1 MKSMGATDAIYL
13 DNQATTPTDRRVLES
28 MLPFLEAGGVGNPHS
43 QHFAGQQAAEA
54 VERARCQIADLI
66 GAIPEEVVFT
76 SGATEANNIAIL
88 GIAGAAGRRGDHVIT
103 CATEHSCVLQAALSL
118 RERGFDVDVV
128 PVDGNG
134 LVDVARLASLITDRT
149 TLVSV
154 MTANNEIGILQPVSE
169 IAAVCRSHGIPFH
182 TDAAQAAGKIPIDV
196 VATGVDM
203 MSLSG
208 HKIYA
213 PIGIGALF
221 VAQDCPVR
229 PEPIFRGGSQ
239 ERGLRPGTV
248 PAHLAVAM
256 GAAAELA
263 RERLEADAEHCS
275 RLRARFLEIVL
286 NGFPG
291 AFVNGEAAP
300 RLPGSLSLTIPD
312 VDADH
317 LVGALQPRV
326 AISTSAAC
334 SSGTIE
340 ASHVLRAI
348 GLSERVAR
356 STVRIGFG
364 RQNTI
369 AQAETAAVLLR
380 EAAEKI
386 RGNAIPS
393 DAAV

>member
-1 MKSMGATDAIYL
+1 MGATDAIYL

-28 MLPFLEAGGVGNPHS
+28 MLPLLEAGGVGNPHS

-54 VERARCQIADLI
+54 VERARSQIAELV
-66 GAIPEEVVFT
+66 GAVPEEIVFT

-88 GIAGAAGRRGDHVIT
+88 GIAGAAGRRGDHVVT
-103 CATEHSCVLQAALSL
+103 CATEHSCVLQTALSL
-118 RERGFDVDVV
+118 RERGFDVDVL
-128 PVDGNG
+128 PVDGSG
-134 LVDVARLASLITDRT
+134 LVDVARLASLITERT
-149 TLVSV
+149 ALVSV
-154 MTANNEIGILQPVSE
+154 MTANNEIGVLQPISE
-169 IAAVCRSHGIPFH
+169 IATICRSHGIPFH

-196 VATGVDM
+196 VASGVDV

-221 VAQDCPVR
+221 VAEDCPVR
-229 PEPIFRGGSQ
+229 PEPVFRGGSQ

-263 RERLEADAEHCS
+263 RRRLGADADHCS
-275 RLRARFLEIVL
+275 RLRARFLEVVMPA
-286 NGFPG
+286 FAD
-291 AFVNGEAAP
+291 AFVNGAAAP
-300 RLPGSLSLTIPD
+300 RLPGSLSLTIPG

-348 GLSERVAR
+348 GLGERDAK

-369 AQAETAAVLLR
+369 EQAETAAVLLR
-380 EAAEKI
+380 DAAEKI
-386 RGNAIPS
+386 RGNAVSS
-393 DAAV
+393 DAAA

>member
-1 MKSMGATDAIYL
+1 MGPTDPIYL
-13 DNQATTPTDRRVLES
+13 DNQATTPTDRDVLAR

-43 QHFAGQQAAEA
+43 QHFAGQSAAEA

-66 GAIPEEVVFT
+66 GAIPEEIVLT

-118 RERGFDVDVV
+118 RERGFDVDVL
-128 PVDGNG
+128 PVERSG
-134 LVDVARLASLITDRT
+134 LVDISRLSSLITDRT
-149 TLVSV
+149 TLVSL
-154 MTANNEIGILQPVSE
+154 MTGNNEIGVLQPISE
-169 IAAVCRSHGIPFH
+169 IAAICRSHGIPFH
-182 TDAAQAAGKIPIDV
+182 SDAAQAAGKIPIDV
-196 VATGVDM
+196 AATGIDM

-221 VAQDCPVR
+221 VSEDCPVR

-263 RERLEADAEHCS
+263 RERLEADADHCS
-275 RLRARFLEIVL
+275 HLRARFLAIVL
-286 NGFPG
+286 SGFPG
-291 AFVNGEAAP
+291 AFVNGDAAP
-300 RLPGSLSLTIPD
+300 RLPGGLSLTIPD

-317 LVGALQPRV
+317 LVGALQPRI

-334 SSGTIE
+334 SSGTIA

-348 GLSERVAR
+348 GLSEHDAK

-364 RQNTI
+364 RQNTVE
-369 AQAETAAVLLR
+369 QVETAAVLLR

-386 RGNAIPS
+386 RGNAVPS
-393 DAAV
+393 GAVA